1 MRQPKDLVLLP
12 GLLCDAALWAHQIA
26 GLGGIARCRVG
37 DLSGQD
43 SVAGMADSVLAA
55 APDRFAL
62 AALSMGGYV
71 AFEIMR
77 RAPERVTAL
86 ALMDTSARPDS
97 EEQSEVRRGL
107 IALSRRGRFKGVTP
121 RLLPRLIHA
130 DRLGDPEP
138 AGTVMAM
145 AERIGQDA
153 FIRQQTAIMGRPDSR
168 PGLGAIACPT
178 LVGVGRQDVLTP
190 PELAA
195 EIAAGIPGA
204 RLEIIDAS
212 GHLPPLEQPEA
223 TTGLIRAWLEAA

>member
-1 MRQPKDLVLLP
+1 MTTPKDLVLLP
-12 GLLCDAALWAHQIA
+12 GLLCDAALWAHQA
-26 GLGGIARCRVG
+26 AALADIARPVVA
-37 DLSGQD
+37 DLTGQD
-43 SVAGMADSVLAA
+43 SVAGLAESVLAA
-55 APDRFAL
+55 APERFAL

-71 AFEIMR
+71 AFEIVR

-121 RLLPRLIHA
+121 RLLPRLIHP
-130 DRLGDPEP
+130 DRLDRPEP
-138 AGTVMAM
+138 AGTIIVM
-145 AERIGQDA
+145 AERTGQQA

-178 LVGVGRQDVLTP
+178 LVAVGRQDALTP

-195 EIAAGIPGA
+195 EMATGIPGA
-204 RLEIIDAS
+204 RLEIIEAS

-223 TTGLIRAWLEAA
+223 TAALMRAWLEAA